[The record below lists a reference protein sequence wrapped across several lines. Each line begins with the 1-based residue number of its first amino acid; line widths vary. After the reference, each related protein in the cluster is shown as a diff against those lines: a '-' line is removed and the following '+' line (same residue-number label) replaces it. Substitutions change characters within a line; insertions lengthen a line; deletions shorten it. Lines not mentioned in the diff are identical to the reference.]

1 MNVERRT
8 SNVEHRTMPG
18 RGDRQPL
25 IGNRQ
30 SSSGSR
36 QSLRNKR
43 RTVIIFSILVAVL
56 ILVSIGSLQVGTV
69 VFSFS
74 RISRMLFDAIFGVP
88 DSSIDAT
95 IVFGLRLPRI
105 ILGIVVGGGLAV
117 SGVLFQ
123 GLFRNPLVEPY
134 TLGVS
139 GGAALGVSLG
149 FLLGGAFPQSLLPLF
164 GFAGAWLAVS
174 FAYTI
179 ARRQRFLKIPYL
191 LLVGVMISFIC
202 SALIMLLLSVVN
214 LNTFRAVI
222 YWTMGSLAG
231 CDIALIRFAVP
242 VILLGTAASLGL
254 AWTLNA
260 LTLGEEG
267 ARHLGIRLERDK
279 KWIFF
284 LGALLA
290 GTAVSVAGII
300 GFVGLIVPHTVRLIF
315 GNDHRSLIP
324 ASFLAGGIFLVL
336 CDTLART
343 VLAPMELPVGVVTGI
358 LGGGIFIY
366 LLSRKSPG

>member
-1 MNVERRT
+1 MRQRVKTRT
-8 SNVEHRTMPG
+8 
-18 RGDRQPL
+18 
-25 IGNRQ
+25 I
-30 SSSGSR
+30 
-36 QSLRNKR
+36 
-43 RTVIIFSILVAVL
+43 IIFTLLVAAL
-56 ILVSIGSLQVGTV
+56 ILVSIGSLQLGTV
-69 VFSFS
+69 NFSFFGIA
-74 RISRMLFDAIFGVP
+74 RLLFDSLFGAQ
-88 DSSIDAT
+88 DSSLGAT
-95 IVFGLRLPRI
+95 IVLRLRLPRV
-105 ILGIVVGGGLAV
+105 ILGIAVGGGLAV

-149 FLLGGAFPQSLLPLF
+149 FLLGGAVSQLILPLF
-164 GFAGAWLAVS
+164 GFTGAWLAVS

-179 ARRQRFLKIPYL
+179 ARRRRFLKIPYL

-202 SALIMLLLSVVN
+202 SAVIMLLLSVVN
-214 LNTFRAVI
+214 LSTFRAVV

-231 CDIALIRFAVP
+231 CDMTLIYFAVP
-242 VILLGTAASLGL
+242 VILLGTAASLGM

-260 LTLGEEG
+260 LNLGEEG
-267 ARHLGIRLERDK
+267 ARHLGIRLEREK
-279 KWIFF
+279 RWIFF

-300 GFVGLIVPHTVRLIF
+300 GFVGLVVPHTVRLVF
-315 GNDHRSLIP
+315 GTDHRALIP

-336 CDTLART
+336 CDTVART
-343 VLAPMELPVGVVTGI
+343 ILAPTELPVGVVTGI

-366 LLSRKSPG
+366 LLSRKRN

>member
-1 MNVERRT
+1 MNIQRSTLNFQRST
-8 SNVEHRTMPG
+8 TPGKEHR
-18 RGDRQPL
+18 QPAN
-25 IGNRQ
+25 GNRLP
-30 SSSGSR
+30 SSVFR
-36 QSLRNKR
+36 QLSKSKQ
-43 RTVIIFSILVAVL
+43 RTIVIFMILIAALV
-56 ILVSIGSLQVGTV
+56 LVSIGSLQVGTV
-69 VFSFS
+69 SFSFA
-74 RISRMLFDAIFGVP
+74 RILRMFFDSLFGKT

-95 IVFGLRLPRI
+95 IVFRLRLPRI

-149 FLLGGAFPQSLLPLF
+149 FLLGGAFPQALLPLF

-179 ARRQRFLKIPYL
+179 ARRRRFLKIPYL

-214 LNTFRAVI
+214 LSTFRAVI

-231 CDIALIRFAVP
+231 CDITLIRFAVP

-260 LTLGEEG
+260 LALGEEG
-267 ARHLGIRLERDK
+267 AHHLGIRLERDK

-300 GFVGLIVPHTVRLIF
+300 GFVGLIVPHTVRLLF

-366 LLSRKSPG
+366 LLSRKSSG

>member
-1 MNVERRT
+1 MI
-8 SNVEHRTMPG
+8 
-18 RGDRQPL
+18 L
-25 IGNRQ
+25 I
-30 SSSGSR
+30 
-36 QSLRNKR
+36 LA
-43 RTVIIFSILVAVL
+43 LL
-56 ILVSIGSLQVGTV
+56 LVSIGSLQVGTIN
-69 VFSFS
+69 FSLPRIFS
-74 RISRMLFDAIFGVP
+74 MLWDALLGVS
-88 DSSIDAT
+88 DSSLAAT
-95 IVFGLRLPRI
+95 IVFRLRLPRI

-149 FLLGGAFPQSLLPLF
+149 FLLGGAVPQLLLPFF

-174 FAYTI
+174 FAYAI
-179 ARRQRFLKIPYL
+179 ARRRRFLKIPYL

-202 SALIMLLLSVVN
+202 SAVIMLLLSVVN
-214 LNTFRAVI
+214 LSTFRAVI

-231 CDIALIRFAVP
+231 CDMALIYFAVP

-260 LTLGEEG
+260 LNLGEEG
-267 ARHLGIRLERDK
+267 ALHLGIRLERDK

-300 GFVGLIVPHTVRLIF
+300 GFVGLVVPHTVRLVF
-315 GNDHRSLIP
+315 GTDHRSLIP

-336 CDTLART
+336 CDTVART
-343 VLAPMELPVGVVTGI
+343 ILAPTELPVGVVTGI

-366 LLSRKSPG
+366 LLSRKKNG